1 MIEESLL
8 KSNFIGKDGFI
19 WWIGQV
25 ADPKV
30 WRKKEVDTNT
40 TNNKDSWGY
49 RCKVR
54 IIGYHSFDPNILK
67 DEDLPWAHI
76 LTSAAEGAPAQGGF
90 GKLPSIV
97 GGESVVGFFLDGDE
111 AQQPVVMACFHRS
124 PAVVNV
130 PKGNPFDPFT
140 GSKGPFASGS
150 KLQLTRNKAQE
161 DGKVK
166 EIPQSIGDGSQF
178 TMGANSEFGVDT
190 EGSLDLSPGFTPIS
204 PNTSGNAGA
213 LFGLPNTPQDLLY
226 SDDKGELGML
236 AAAQGTYVPD
246 NGCSN
251 NIIGQIQA
259 ALQSFI
265 KLINGLEQTALG
277 FIDPI
282 RNVVVNVQQSI
293 RKVARLIASIMK
305 FVINGVRDNIFKL
318 VGKLFKLLAITLPS
332 SIKLPI
338 SEAAKNILNIIFC
351 IFEKLFGPL
360 MDFIMGLLNGLIGKT
375 PSIPQCATEETIA
388 ALVAK
393 LADMIDGVLGSI
405 LGGLDWLAS
414 GISQIAGTITGA
426 LNFVSQILSFLSCD
440 ALACKGV
447 KEWDP
452 FGGIKLPKTD
462 KWAQTLNN
470 IDILG
475 GLGDDIDS
483 AIGFLSMFGS
493 ADTPFKDCRS
503 TAINPKTQEDIP
515 DGGLGLQYFKCIP
528 PEIII
533 NGDGIDGKAIAV
545 VSPQD
550 GSILTIKVLN
560 PGKGY
565 TSPPTINIL
574 DKSNYGKGAFAKSEI
589 TDTGSIKSIYLTEPG
604 KGYCATNLSGIG
616 STVGIGTTT
625 GTGTGTGIGATNP
638 GISTTPVGIITDFA
652 IIGPGLGYTGGDTI
666 EAGGCVYEPIL
677 TANGSIIGVISPNAC
692 KQQFL
697 SYPTLSINTN
707 TGEGAVLYPV
717 VEYVPQYIID
727 NANLLVGITS
737 IVSIVDCP
745 GEPRKTIKSIKEVVN
760 FELPLV
766 VETNSSSSS
775 SDNQSTSSTT
785 QTTTQ
790 TQTTTTTTSPDPT
803 PTPTPTPT
811 PPSGGGSS
819 GGGSSGGGSSG
830 GGSSG
835 GGSSGGGSS
844 GGSSGGGSSGG
855 GSSGGGSSGGGG
867 YGY

>member
-30 WRKKEVDTNT
+30 WRIKEADTNN
-40 TNNKDSWGY
+40 TNNKDGWGY

-54 IIGYHSFDPNILK
+54 IIGYHSFDPNELK

-76 LTSAAEGAPAQGGF
+76 LTSASDGSPAQGGF
-90 GKLPSIV
+90 GKLPQLV

-130 PKGNPFDPFT
+130 PNGNPFDPFT
-140 GSKGPFASGS
+140 GSKGPFASGP
-150 KLQLTRNKAQE
+150 QLTRNKAQD
-161 DGKVK
+161 DGIIK
-166 EIPQSIGDGSQF
+166 EIPQSIGSGSQF
-178 TMGANSEFGVDT
+178 TMESNPQFGVDT
-190 EGSLDLSPGFTPIS
+190 EGSLNLSPEFTPLS

-213 LFGLPNTPQDLLY
+213 SFGLPNTPKDLLY
-226 SDDKGELGML
+226 SDEKGELVML
-236 AAAQGTYVPD
+236 SAAKGPYVGD

-259 ALQSFI
+259 ELQSFI

-277 FIDPI
+277 FIDPV

-305 FVINGVRDNIFKL
+305 FVINGIRDNIFKL

-360 MDFIMGLLNGLIGKT
+360 IDFIMGLLNGLIGKT
-375 PSIPQCATEETIA
+375 PSIPQCATEETVA
-388 ALVAK
+388 ALVSK
-393 LADMIDGVLGSI
+393 LADMIDGVLGNV

-414 GISQIAGTITGA
+414 GISQIAGTITGS
-426 LNFVSQILSFLSCD
+426 LNIISQILSFLSCD

-452 FGGIKLPKTD
+452 FGGIKLPKSD
-462 KWAQTLNN
+462 KWAKTLNN

-493 ADTPFKDCRS
+493 EDTPFKDCRS
-503 TAINPKTQEDIP
+503 IAINPTKQEEIP
-515 DGGLGLQYFKCIP
+515 DVGLGLKYFKCIP

-533 NGDGIDGKAIAV
+533 NGDGIDARAIAV
-545 VSPQD
+545 VSPQN

-565 TSPPTINIL
+565 TVPPTINIL

-589 TDTGSIKSIYLTEPG
+589 TDTGNIKSIYLIDSGE
-604 KGYCATNLSGIG
+604 GYCQTNLSGLG
-616 STVGIGTTT
+616 TDVGVGTTET
-625 GTGTGTGIGATNP
+625 TGITIEPGITTSP
-638 GISTTPVGIITDFA
+638 GISTTPVGIITDFV
-652 IIGPGLGYTGGDTI
+652 IVGPGLGYTSGDTI
-666 EAGGCVYEPIL
+666 ESGSCVYEPIL
-677 TANGSIIGVISPNAC
+677 TANGSIIGVISPNSC
-692 KQQFL
+692 KQEF
-697 SYPTLSINTN
+697 STYPTLSINTN

-717 VEYVPQYIID
+717 LEYVPQYTID
-727 NANLLVGITS
+727 NSNLLVGIGS
-737 IVSIVDCP
+737 IVNVVDC
-745 GEPRKTIKSIKEVVN
+745 V
-760 FELPLV
+760 
-766 VETNSSSSS
+766 
-775 SDNQSTSSTT
+775 
-785 QTTTQ
+785 
-790 TQTTTTTTSPDPT
+790 
-803 PTPTPTPT
+803 
-811 PPSGGGSS
+811 
-819 GGGSSGGGSSG
+819 
-830 GGSSG
+830 
-835 GGSSGGGSS
+835 
-844 GGSSGGGSSGG
+844 
-855 GSSGGGSSGGGG
+855 
-867 YGY
+867 

>member
-30 WRKKEVDTNT
+30 WRTKESDTNT
-40 TNNKDSWGY
+40 TNNKNGWGY

-54 IIGYHSFDPNILK
+54 IIGYHSFDRNELA
-67 DEDLPWAHI
+67 DDDLPWAHI
-76 LTSAAEGAPAQGGF
+76 LTSASDGSPAQGGF
-90 GKLPSIV
+90 GKLPQLV

-111 AQQPVVMACFHRS
+111 SQQPVIMSCFHRS
-124 PAVVNV
+124 PATVNV
-130 PKGNPFDPFT
+130 PNGNPFDTFT

-150 KLQLTRNKAQE
+150 TPQATRNKAQK
-161 DGKVK
+161 DGQVK
-166 EIPQSIGDGSQF
+166 EIDQFLGSGSQF
-178 TMGANSEFGVDT
+178 TMNSNPQFGVDVAS
-190 EGSLDLSPGFTPIS
+190 SLELTPGFFPIT
-204 PNTSGNAGA
+204 PNTSNNAGSS
-213 LFGLPNTPQDLLY
+213 FGLPNIPQDLLY

-236 AAAQGTYVPD
+236 KEAEKKYVGE

-265 KLINGLEQTALG
+265 KLINGLEKTALG
-277 FIDPI
+277 FIDPV

-305 FVINGVRDNIFKL
+305 FVINGIRDNIFKL
-318 VGKLFKLLAITLPS
+318 VGKLFKILGITLPS

-375 PSIPQCATEETIA
+375 PSIPKCAVEETIA
-388 ALVAK
+388 ALVSK
-393 LADMIDGVLGSI
+393 LADMVDGVLSSI
-405 LGGLDWLAS
+405 LGGLDWLSS
-414 GISQIAGTITGA
+414 GINQIAGTITGS
-426 LNFVSQILSFLSCD
+426 LNIVGQILSFLSCD
-440 ALACKGV
+440 ALVCKGV

-452 FGGIKLPKTD
+452 FGGIKLPSTD

-493 ADTPFKDCRS
+493 TDTPFKDCREK
-503 TAINPKTQEDIP
+503 AVNPKTQDDIP
-515 DGGLGLQYFKCIP
+515 DVGLGVKYFKCIP

-533 NGDGIDGKAIAV
+533 NGDGIDAKAIAV
-545 VSPQD
+545 VSPQN

-565 TSPPTINIL
+565 TTSPTINIL

-589 TDTGSIKSIYLTEPG
+589 TNTGSIKSIYLTDPG
-604 KGYCATNLSGIG
+604 EGYCQTNLSESG
-616 STVGIGTTT
+616 TDVGIGTTT
-625 GTGTGTGIGATNP
+625 ITTNP
-638 GISTTPVGIITDFA
+638 GISTTPVGIVTDFV
-652 IIGPGLGYTGGDTI
+652 IIGPGIGYTGGDTI
-666 EAGGCVYEPIL
+666 ETGGCVYEPIL

-692 KQQFL
+692 KQQFS
-697 SYPTLSINTN
+697 SYPVLSINTN
-707 TGEGAVLYPV
+707 TGEGALLYPV
-717 VEYVPQYIID
+717 VQYVPQYTID
-727 NANLLVGITS
+727 NSNLLVGISS
-737 IVSIVDCP
+737 IVNVVDC
-745 GEPRKTIKSIKEVVN
+745 V
-760 FELPLV
+760 
-766 VETNSSSSS
+766 
-775 SDNQSTSSTT
+775 
-785 QTTTQ
+785 
-790 TQTTTTTTSPDPT
+790 
-803 PTPTPTPT
+803 
-811 PPSGGGSS
+811 
-819 GGGSSGGGSSG
+819 
-830 GGSSG
+830 
-835 GGSSGGGSS
+835 
-844 GGSSGGGSSGG
+844 
-855 GSSGGGSSGGGG
+855 
-867 YGY
+867 